1 MQRALGIFLGSGF
14 SWRRRRRLSRHPLL
28 ILLLLGEWVRHAFAW
43 RSLSFGRSPGG
54 GRHRHFLTMCAAA
67 AAAAVGPSRL
77 CVARILAAVC
87 LLVVDVVAMVSPYC
101 CWANTSPLIA
111 HALAQ
116 FLAVETQA
124 SSPSS
129 YVCPK
134 PYVPLSAAIRC
145 RPPAIHNP
153 ASGTLRLAPGSR
165 RKCLPYGPAALGTQN
180 NRRTPSTFDLV

>member
-14 SWRRRRRLSRHPLL
+14 SWRLRRRLSRHPLL
-28 ILLLLGEWVRHAFAW
+28 NLLLLGEWVRHAFAW

-67 AAAAVGPSRL
+67 AAAAAVGPSRL

-87 LLVVDVVAMVSPYC
+87 LLAVDVVDMASPNSY
-101 CWANTSPLIA
+101 WANTSSLIS

-116 FLAVETQA
+116 FLAVETRA

-129 YVCPK
+129 YACLK
-134 PYVPLSAAIRC
+134 PYVPPSVAIRC
-145 RPPAIHNP
+145 RTPVIHNP
-153 ASGTLRLAPGSR
+153 ASGTLRLAPGS
-165 RKCLPYGPAALGTQN
+165 
-180 NRRTPSTFDLV
+180 